1 MIILFDENYIAI
13 YPSSANSVWSSS
25 DSVRA
30 FKEKMKMGQFKE
42 VDAEEKRHKE
52 KMELDEKMK
61 AESIPVGSRYCQSW

>member
-1 MIILFDENYIAI
+1 
-13 YPSSANSVWSSS
+13 
-25 DSVRA
+25 
-30 FKEKMKMGQFKE
+30 MKMGQFKE